1 MQAPAGVP
9 RSLLARFRHSA
20 GPRPS
25 LTREGA
31 LLLALVSLDLAL
43 INHAG
48 YISDLALIA
57 LGATVA
63 VLLISRSLPSGPPPT
78 WLWAATVAALGL
90 SLLLADFSA
99 WPQGWPV
106 WVYVLAALAA
116 AALITTGHDQV
127 ALVVAS
133 IGALTFLA
141 VTWRWNPS
149 QIDVLFGLRSAGHA
163 LLHGANPYLVVH
175 RSTTI
180 GAPPFVHFTYGPMV
194 AVLAAVGLLFGDP
207 RVISVLAA
215 AGLAAALY
223 RLAGSRCE
231 GLRLA
236 VTVCLAPLMIAMV
249 INAWPML
256 LVIAGI
262 AWWLVLRRTHRKAS
276 IIVLGLT
283 MGCAPVQAGPLL
295 LVLFLR
301 SRRMM
306 TEIVAAVGIGLVIVA
321 CFALWTGV
329 RRYWYY
335 TIGIHFH
342 GQVGTGSLSL
352 AGILTLIGR
361 HPLPGFLG
369 IAVAGVVLAVV
380 MVRPAQGPG
389 GVLTDAAV
397 VTIFAMFFA
406 KFAFIDYYFV
416 AYAALWTALA
426 AGTSDHARDW
436 RPATSP
442 GKTPSP
448 RLASAPAGTP
458 APGTAMFPSETHGV
472 APGSSTARMRD
483 VRRNPASFRLIRR
496 IGPPLHQRARE

>member
-1 MQAPAGVP
+1 MEAPAGVP
-9 RSLLARFRHSA
+9 RSPLARFWPSSV
-20 GPRPS
+20 PLPS

-31 LLLALVSLDLAL
+31 LLLALFTLDLAL
-43 INHAG
+43 VNHAG
-48 YISDLALIA
+48 YISDLALVA

-63 VLLISRSLPSGPPPT
+63 LLLICRSLPSGSPPT
-78 WLWAATVAALGL
+78 WLWAAAVAALGL
-90 SLLLADFSA
+90 SLLLANFSA
-99 WPQGWPV
+99 WPHGWSV

-116 AALITTGHDQV
+116 AALIATGHDQV
-127 ALVVAS
+127 ALVVAGV
-133 IGALTFLA
+133 GALTFLA
-141 VTWRWNPS
+141 VTWRWDPS

-163 LLHGANPYLVVH
+163 LLHGADPYLAVH

-180 GAPPFVHFTYGPMV
+180 GAPRLVHFTYGPIV

-223 RLAGSRCE
+223 RLAGSRAE
-231 GLRLA
+231 GLRVA
-236 VTVCLAPLMIAMV
+236 VTVCLAPLMVAMV

-256 LVIAGI
+256 VVIAGI
-262 AWWLVLRRTHRKAS
+262 AWWLVLRRSHRTAS

-321 CFALWTGV
+321 CFALWTGIG
-329 RRYWYY
+329 RYWYY
-335 TIGIHFH
+335 TIGVHFH

-352 AGILTLIGR
+352 AGILTLIGH

-369 IAVAGVVLAVV
+369 IAAAGLVLALI
-380 MVRPAQGPG
+380 MTRPTQGFG
-389 GVLTDAAV
+389 GILTDAAV

-416 AYAALWTALA
+416 AFAAMWAALA
-426 AGTSDHARDW
+426 AGSSALSGDW
-436 RPATSP
+436 QLEEVP
-442 GKTPSP
+442 G
-448 RLASAPAGTP
+448 SAPAP
-458 APGTAMFPSETHGV
+458 ALAPVGQATASAV
-472 APGSSTARMRD
+472 
-483 VRRNPASFRLIRR
+483 
-496 IGPPLHQRARE
+496 